1 MDWSAI
7 GVLGDLA
14 RRNAAVHPDKIAFS
28 GALGQVSSRVSF
40 GAVNARMNRLNA
52 ALRGLGLAKGDRV
65 AVLARNRSEYFEVLG
80 VAKRGLIAVPL
91 NWRLSPRELG
101 RIIADCRPAA
111 IVVEPPFAPTVD
123 GLRGEIGEGT
133 RFVAFDAAP
142 DGWLSYEALLGAAD
156 AGEPDTDGGADVS
169 PDDVACLMYSSGTTG
184 APKGAMLAHRGV
196 VANARVQSETSLALT
211 DDDQLLDVLPFFHVG
226 GMWYYAFAG
235 YARGVSAV
243 ILPEFEPRAVL
254 ATLADRAIT
263 TLHLVPTMI
272 EALLREREAYPV
284 DLPRLR
290 ALLYAASPIPLDLL
304 KRALASLPATGFVQ
318 SYGSTESG
326 AVTHLSAEDH
336 RAALA
341 DPARAARLRS
351 CGRAGPRV
359 EVKVRGFGDGGDA
372 ATGEIGEVMVRG
384 GRVMKGYWRNEAL
397 TREAF
402 DDGWLR
408 MGDLGYFDADGFLYL
423 VDRKNDM
430 IITGGENVYPSE
442 VEAALLED
450 AAIAE
455 AAVFGVADPKWV
467 EMVAAAVVLRP
478 GARANEDDIAA
489 RLRRRLASYKCPKRI
504 LILDQLPRNASGKI
518 LRKALRAEY
527 GGSPN

>member
-7 GVLGDLA
+7 GVWGDVA
-14 RRNAAVHPDKIAFS
+14 RRNAAVQPDKIAFS
-28 GALGQVSSRVSF
+28 GARGQVGFQVSF
-40 GAVNARMNRLNA
+40 GAANARMNRLNA
-52 ALRGLGLAKGDRV
+52 ALGALGLAKGDRV
-65 AVLARNRSEYFEVLG
+65 AVLARNRSEYFEILG
-80 VAKRGLIAVPL
+80 LAKRGLIAVPL

-101 RIIADCRPAA
+101 HIIADCRPAA
-111 IVVEPPFAPTVD
+111 IVAEPSFAPTID

-133 RFVAFDAAP
+133 RFIAFDAAP
-142 DGWLSYEALLGAAD
+142 AGWLSYEALLDAAD
-156 AGEPDTDGGADVS
+156 AGEPVGDGADIS

-184 APKGAMLAHRGV
+184 APKGAMLTHRGV
-196 VANARVQSETSLALT
+196 IANARVQSETSLALT
-211 DDDQLLDVLPFFHVG
+211 DDDRLLDVLPFFHVG

-254 ATLADRAIT
+254 ATLADGAIT

-272 EALLREREAYPV
+272 EALLRERDARPV

-290 ALLYAASPIPLDLL
+290 TLLYAASPIPLDLL
-304 KRALASLPATGFVQ
+304 KRAMAALPATGFVQ

-326 AVTHLSAEDH
+326 SATHLSAEEH

-351 CGRAGPRV
+351 CGKAGPGV
-359 EVKVRGFGDGGDA
+359 EIAVRGFGGGEA
-372 ATGEIGEVMVRG
+372 ATGEIGEVVVHSARM
-384 GRVMKGYWRNEAL
+384 MKGYWRNEAL
-397 TREAF
+397 TRAAF

-442 VEAALLED
+442 VEAALLD
-450 AAIAE
+450 DSAIAE
-455 AAVFGVADPKWV
+455 AAVFGVPDPKWV

-478 GARANEDDIAA
+478 GARASEEAIAA
-489 RLRRRLASYKCPKRI
+489 RLRQRLAAYKCPKRI
-504 LILDQLPRNASGKI
+504 LILDRLPRNAAGKI